1 MGNSCG
7 VRRRCCV
14 VLDTN
19 MLMLA
24 YKGIDIFT
32 QIEELLTTKCE
43 FIVLRKVCDE
53 LVNILNKGSP
63 KERKAAQ
70 YALKLVEKYCKI
82 VDYEEPDIQKVDELI
97 LLYALNNKCFIASN
111 DKELRRKA
119 RALGLPEIYFREEK
133 QMLEAS
139 EEFI

>member
-1 MGNSCG
+1 
-7 VRRRCCV
+7 
-14 VLDTN
+14 
-19 MLMLA
+19 MLA